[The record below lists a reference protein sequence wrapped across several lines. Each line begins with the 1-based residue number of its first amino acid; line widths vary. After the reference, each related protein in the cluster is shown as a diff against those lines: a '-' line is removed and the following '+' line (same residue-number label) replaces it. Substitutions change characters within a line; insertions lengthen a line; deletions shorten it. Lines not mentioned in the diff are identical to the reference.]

1 MKLIATDYGFGRLE
15 GDTFVP
21 MWPSP
26 VEFFAGSD
34 ARDSTPRPL
43 ADVTVSAPS
52 PSPSKVVCVGLNYR
66 DHAEEAG
73 QPIPQVPVLFPKFA
87 NSITGPGAVVAI
99 PAAVRSCDYEAELA
113 VVIGRRAS
121 RVSVGAALDHV
132 AGYCCANDV
141 SARDLQF
148 ESPQWMRGKAVDG
161 FLPLGP
167 WLVTPDE
174 IPNPQAL
181 EISCEVNG
189 ELRQRSSTAN
199 MIFGIAELIS
209 FISQACTLE
218 PGDVVITGT
227 PFGVGMGFDPPRYL
241 SAGDV
246 VTVTISGLGSLVTS
260 FIDE

>member
-1 MKLIATDYGFGRLE
+1 MKFMATQDGFGRIE
-15 GDTFVP
+15 GDMFVS
-21 MWPSP
+21 MWSSP
-26 VEFFAGSD
+26 VDFFAGVEPQD
-34 ARDSTPRPL
+34 AQPRLL
-43 ADVTVSAPS
+43 ADVTVLAPIAA
-52 PSPSKVVCVGLNYR
+52 PSKVICVGLNYR

-87 NSITGPGAVVAI
+87 NSIAGPGVVAI
-99 PAAVRSCDYEAELA
+99 PAAVQSCDYEAELA

-121 RVSVGAALDHV
+121 RVSVSTALDHV

-148 ESPQWMRGKAVDG
+148 ESPQWLRGKAVDG

-167 WLVTPDE
+167 WLVTADE
-174 IPNPQAL
+174 VGDPQAL

-189 ELRQRSSTAN
+189 EQRQRSSTAN
-199 MIFGIAELIS
+199 MIFGVAELIS
-209 FISQACTLE
+209 YISQACTLE
-218 PGDVVITGT
+218 PGDVIITGT

-246 VTVTISGLGSLVTS
+246 VTVTISGLGSLVST
-260 FIDE
+260 FVDE